1 MHFSDD
7 EIMLMCDI
15 LIKLVLEDNKKRK
28 VKSDIDK
35 YIDSLKPNDVNIKS
49 TTHIEIS
56 ETVNS
61 GSDEEIPVSK
71 RGRGRPRKNS

>member
-1 MHFSDD
+1 MNFSDD